1 LLVHKHCD
9 YDKYSTDG
17 IEWRVKEFMP
27 TFNRK
32 VRKKINGI
40 EVCVYEVDLSSD
52 KELNKLKAFLI
63 NKIKRIKLF
72 NEAESYAD
80 LLSPPNLSKKFGQAL
95 HERIKEIC
103 TPEDHKIKWFDVKRS
118 FVSEFMSQLLL
129 ERKYSC
135 FFFEDADKRINVTPD
150 QIDKHA
156 SGIDVTGIQYH
167 NSEFKFVVCEVKA
180 SGQPKIPCDSSES
193 LLKDIEK
200 AINSKNRVSR
210 EILYYLSKLK
220 NIDIDN
226 EFLKEIITFLAELI
240 CKSVSTDALI
250 NRLVFF
256 PFLIRNNGKIIND
269 SNINDFEGFNK
280 NKFKDM
286 SLNGVIWS
294 FEDNIDDFSRN
305 IYEEALNDL

>member
-1 LLVHKHCD
+1 
-9 YDKYSTDG
+9 
-17 IEWRVKEFMP
+17 MP

-32 VRKKINGI
+32 IKQEINGI

-52 KELNKLKAFLI
+52 EELNKLKTYLI
-63 NKIKRIKLF
+63 KKIQRIKLF
-72 NEAESYAD
+72 KEAESYSD
-80 LLSPPNLSKKFGQAL
+80 LLSPPNLSKKFSQAL

-135 FFFEDADKRINVTPD
+135 LFFEDADKRINVTPD

-156 SGIDVTGIQYH
+156 SGIDVTGIQYQ

-180 SGQPKIPCDSSES
+180 SGQSEIPCSSSES
-193 LLKDIEK
+193 LLRDIEK
-200 AINSKNRVSR
+200 AKDSKNRVPR
-210 EILYYLSKLK
+210 EILYYLSKLR
-220 NIDIDN
+220 NIDADN
-226 EFLKEIITFLAELI
+226 ELLKEIITFLAELI
-240 CKSVSTDALI
+240 CESVSTDALI
-250 NRLVFF
+250 NRIVFF
-256 PFLIRNNGKIIND
+256 PFLIRNNGDIIND
-269 SNINDFEGFNK
+269 NNINDFEIFHK
-280 NKFKDM
+280 NKLKDM
-286 SLNGVIWS
+286 NLNGVIWS

>member
-1 LLVHKHCD
+1 
-9 YDKYSTDG
+9 
-17 IEWRVKEFMP
+17 MP
-27 TFNRK
+27 IFNRK

-40 EVCVYEVDLSSD
+40 EVSVYEVDLSSD
-52 KELNKLKAFLI
+52 EELNKLKTFLI

-80 LLSPPNLSKKFGQAL
+80 LLSPPNLSRKFGQAL

-135 FFFEDADKRINVTPD
+135 LFFEDADKRINVTPD

-156 SGIDVTGIQYH
+156 PGIDVTGIQYQ

-180 SGQPKIPCDSSES
+180 SGQSNIPCDSSEL

-200 AINSKNRVSR
+200 ARNSKNRVSR

-226 EFLKEIITFLAELI
+226 DFLKEIITFLADLI
-240 CKSVSTDALI
+240 CESVSTDALI

-256 PFLIRNNGKIIND
+256 PFLIRNNGKIIDD
-269 SNINDFEGFNK
+269 SNVKDFEGFH
-280 NKFKDM
+280 KDKLKDIN
-286 SLNGVIWS
+286 LNGIIWS